1 MLTSIT
7 CPVCKTT
14 YNKQYTYCPECGCN
28 LSVIDAVSV
37 TVTPSDSSE
46 SLSSS
51 IKNRVH
57 EIGKRAQK
65 GISDVS
71 SVISDKA
78 GEVSFK
84 ASNVVVEEKVVEAM
98 GNLVN
103 LMINVSKELLTQ
115 TPAEMVN
122 SIDLK
127 ADINFIAFTVGV
139 IIDLKELK
147 GMKKTRQASST
158 RESIQ

>member
-7 CPVCKTT
+7 CPVCNST
-14 YNKQYTYCPECGCN
+14 YSKPYTYCPECGCN
-28 LSVIDAVSV
+28 LSVIDTVSV
-37 TVTPSDSSE
+37 TITPSDSSE

-71 SVISDKA
+71 SVISEKA

-84 ASNVVVEEKVVEAM
+84 ASNVVMEEKVIEAM

-103 LMINVSKELLTQ
+103 LMINVSKELVTQ

-122 SIDLK
+122 AIDLE
-127 ADINFIAFTVGV
+127 AEINFIAFTIGV
-139 IIDLKELK
+139 SIDLKELK
-147 GMKKTRQASST
+147 EMNKTRSKP
-158 RESIQ
+158 